1 MTVENKMITNLMA
14 LTFLYQYIK
23 ICGFEF
29 VHCIY
34 LGGKVYNGQLRK
46 NDNKFNG
53 IDISL

>member
-1 MTVENKMITNLMA
+1 MA